1 MKIHVIGGGPAG
13 LYFSILMKKARP
25 DVQVSVFE
33 RNRPEDTFGWG
44 VVFSDE
50 TLTHFKEADEP
61 TYRAI
66 TDDFVYWNAIDIHF
80 RGEVM
85 RSGGHGFCGIAR
97 RRLLQILQQRAAEL
111 DVDLHFQTE
120 IEPADIDRLHAEA
133 DLLVGADGVNSK
145 VRTHFADDFRPR
157 ITPGRARYIWL
168 GTTRRFDSFKFFIHT
183 GDPGVFQVHAY
194 PFDAKTSTFIVET
207 SDEAFAAAGFDRMP
221 VEESIRRLE
230 AMFAEHLGGHRLL
243 SNRSLWTRFRLVECE
258 TWHRERTVL
267 IGDAAHTAHFSIGS
281 GTKLAMEDAIGLVG
295 VLSRHDEVPE
305 ALAAYEDERWVDA
318 AKLQKTARTSQRWFE
333 NLPRYVDDPP
343 LTFAMNL
350 LCRSKRVT
358 HANLK
363 LRDPEFVAAVDRD
376 FADRNGLADVD
387 PPPPP
392 MFVPYDLGPV
402 RLENRVVVS
411 PMCMY
416 SADDGTVG
424 DFHLVHLGSRA
435 IGGAGLVMCEMTAV
449 SREAR
454 ITPGCAGLYDDAHV
468 AAWRRVIDFV
478 RAHSRAK
485 IGIQLGHA
493 GRKGATK
500 RPWEGEPDEPLP
512 EDEAWPIVAPSPLPY
527 RPYSRVPRAMTR
539 EDMDR
544 MIADHVAAAKRAL
557 AAGFD
562 VLEIHMAHG
571 YLLASFLSPITNRR
585 EDAYGGDLEARLRF
599 PLEVFDAVR
608 AVWPKDRALGARI
621 SAVDWIEGGNT
632 EDDAVAIARALAE
645 HGADFVDVSSGQ
657 TDPAQRPEYG
667 RMYQTP
673 FADRI
678 KHELGIPTIA
688 VGAILGADHVN
699 TIVASGRADLCAM
712 ARPHLFD
719 PYLTLH
725 AAAEQGYYDVP
736 WPPQYLPAKPSPP
749 RPQGRRR

>member
-1 MKIHVIGGGPAG
+1 MKINVIGGGPAG
-13 LYFSILMKKARP
+13 LYFSILMKKVRP
-25 DVQVSVFE
+25 GAQITVYE
-33 RNRPEDTFGWG
+33 RNRPDDTFGWG

-50 TLTHFKEADEP
+50 TLGHFREADAP
-61 TYRAI
+61 TYEAI
-66 TDDFVYWNAIDIHF
+66 TSDFVHWDAIDIHF
-80 RGEVM
+80 RGRTM

-97 RRLLQILQQRAAEL
+97 RRLLEILQQRAAEL
-111 DVDLHFQTE
+111 DVDLRFQTE
-120 IEPADIDRLHAEA
+120 IEPADIERLHAEA
-133 DLLVGADGVNSK
+133 DLLVGADGVHSK
-145 VRTHFADDFRPR
+145 VRTHFADAFRPK
-157 ITPGRARYIWL
+157 ITEGKARYIWL
-168 GTTRRFDSFKFFIHT
+168 GTTCRFDAFKFFIHT
-183 GDPGVFQVHAY
+183 GEPGVFQVHAY
-194 PFDAKTSTFIVET
+194 PFDANTSTFIVET
-207 SDEAFAAAGFDRMP
+207 SDEAFAAAGFDEMP

-230 AMFAEHLGGHRLL
+230 EMFAEHLDGHPLL
-243 SNRSLWTRFRLVECE
+243 SNRSMWTRFRLVENE
-258 TWHRERTVL
+258 TWYRSKAVL

-281 GTKLAMEDAIGLVG
+281 GTKLAMEDAISLVG
-295 VLSRHDEVPE
+295 VLSRFDDVQE

-318 AKLQKTARTSQRWFE
+318 AKLQKTAKTSQRWFE

-343 LTFAMNL
+343 LCFAMNL

-358 HANLK
+358 HGNLK
-363 LRDPEFVAAVDRD
+363 VRDPKFVAKVDRD

-392 MFVPYDLGPV
+392 MFVPFDLGPV

-416 SADDGTVG
+416 SATDGTVG

-435 IGGAGLVMCEMTAV
+435 VGGAGLVMCEMTAV

-454 ITPGCAGLYDDAHV
+454 ITPGCAGLYRDEHV

-478 RAHSRAK
+478 RAESRAK

-512 EDEAWPIVAPSPLPY
+512 EAEAWPIVAPSPLPY
-527 RPYSRVPRAMTR
+527 RPYSRTPRAMTR

-544 MIADHVAAAKRAL
+544 VVADHVAAARRAL
-557 AAGFD
+557 EAGFD

-585 EDAYGGDLEARLRF
+585 DDAYGGDLTGRLRF
-599 PLEVFDAVR
+599 PLEVLDAVR
-608 AVWPKDRALGARI
+608 AIWPKDRALGARI
-621 SAVDWIEGGNT
+621 SAVDWIDGGNT
-632 EDDAVAIARALAE
+632 EDDAVEIARALAD
-645 HGADFVDVSSGQ
+645 HGIDFIDVSSGQ
-657 TDPAQRPEYG
+657 TDPAQQPEYG

-678 KHELGIPTIA
+678 KHELGIPTVT
-688 VGAILGADHVN
+688 VGAILGWDHVN
-699 TIVASGRADLCAM
+699 TIVASGRADVCAM

-725 AAAEQGYYDVP
+725 AAAEQEYFDVP
-736 WPPQYLPAKPSPP
+736 WPPQYLAAKPRPPEPP
-749 RPQGRRR
+749 RRR

>member
-1 MKIHVIGGGPAG
+1 MKINVIGGGPAG

-25 DVQVSVFE
+25 NAQISVYE
-33 RNRPEDTFGWG
+33 RNRPADTFGWG

-50 TLTHFKEADEP
+50 TLTHFRDADEP
-61 TYRAI
+61 TYEAI
-66 TDDFVYWNAIDIHF
+66 TGDFVYWNAIDIHF
-80 RGEVM
+80 RGERL
-85 RSGGHGFCGIAR
+85 RSRGHGFCGIAR

-111 DVDLHFQTE
+111 DVDLHFETE
-120 IEPADIDRLHAEA
+120 IGPADIDRLHREA
-133 DLLVGADGVNSK
+133 DLLIGADGVHSR
-145 VRTHFADDFRPR
+145 VRSRFEGDFRPR
-157 ITPGRARYIWL
+157 ITPGKARYIWL
-168 GTTRRFDSFKFFIHT
+168 GTSKRFDSFKFFIHT
-183 GDPGVFQVHAY
+183 DDPGVFQVHAY
-194 PFDAKTSTFIVET
+194 PFDADTSTFIVET
-207 SDEAFAAAGFDRMP
+207 SEEAFERAGFDAMP
-221 VEESIRRLE
+221 VEQSIERLQT
-230 AMFAEHLGGHRLL
+230 MFAEHLDGHPLL
-243 SNRSLWTRFRLVECE
+243 SNRSTWTRFRLVECE
-258 TWHRERTVL
+258 TWYRDRTVL

-281 GTKLAMEDAIGLVG
+281 GTKLAMEDAIALVG
-295 VLSRHDEVPE
+295 VLARHDDVQA

-343 LTFAMNL
+343 LCFAMNL

-358 HANLK
+358 HENLRI
-363 LRDPEFVAAVDRD
+363 RDPDFVAAVDRD
-376 FADRNGLADVD
+376 FADRAGLADVD

-402 RLENRVVVS
+402 RVRNRVVVS

-416 SADDGTVG
+416 SAEDGTVG

-435 IGGAGLVMCEMTAV
+435 VGGAGLVMCEMTAV
-449 SREAR
+449 SPTAR
-454 ITPGCAGLYDDAHV
+454 ITPGCAGLYRDEHV
-468 AAWRRVIDFV
+468 EAWARIVRFV
-478 RAHSRAK
+478 RAHSDAK

-500 RPWEGEPDEPLP
+500 RPWEGRPDEPLP
-512 EDEAWPIVAPSPLPY
+512 EAEAWPILAPSPLPY
-527 RPYSRVPRAMTR
+527 QPYSRTPKAMAR
-539 EDMDR
+539 EDMDAVR
-544 MIADHVAAAKRAL
+544 EAYVAAARRAL
-557 AAGFD
+557 GAGFD

-585 EDAYGGDLEARLRF
+585 DDAFGGDLDGRLRY

-632 EDDAVAIARALAE
+632 EEDAVAIARALAR

-678 KHELGIPTIA
+678 KHEVGIPTIT
-688 VGAILGADHVN
+688 VGAILGWDHVN

-725 AAAEQGYYDVP
+725 GAAEQGHDDVR
-736 WPPQYLPAKPSPP
+736 WPPQYLAAKPRPPEPP
-749 RPQGRRR
+749 RRRR